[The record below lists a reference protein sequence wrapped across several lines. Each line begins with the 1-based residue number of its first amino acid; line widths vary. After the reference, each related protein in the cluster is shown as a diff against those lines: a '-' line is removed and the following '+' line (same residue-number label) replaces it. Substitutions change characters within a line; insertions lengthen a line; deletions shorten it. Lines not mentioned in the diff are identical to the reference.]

1 MLISLKNKDTL
12 SCDDFLFKCSIGKK
26 GLSSSK
32 IEGDM
37 KTPKGIFSLG
47 PLFYRKDR
55 NKAPLTKIKTISITK
70 QMGWC
75 DDINHFK
82 YNCLI
87 KINKKIKYEK
97 MFRHDYKY
105 DFLIPINYNTNKPKK
120 NKGSAIFLH
129 VARRKYSPTLGCVAI
144 SKNDLKYL
152 LSVISKKTFLKIF

>member
-1 MLISLKNKDTL
+1 MLISLKNKYTL
-12 SCDDFLFKCSIGKK
+12 SCGGFLFKCSIGKK

-55 NKAPLTKIKTISITK
+55 NETPLTKIKNISITK

-75 DDINHFK
+75 DDVNHFK

-87 KINKKIKYEK
+87 KINKKIKHEK

-105 DFLIPINYNTNKPKK
+105 DFLVPINYNTNKPKK
-120 NKGSAIFLH
+120 KSLIKKK
-129 VARRKYSPTLGCVAI
+129 VVK
-144 SKNDLKYL
+144 
-152 LSVISKKTFLKIF
+152 KKTTSKLSKSSKQKIIKKTTLKQICLIMRGEVVAF